1 MILLLMILK
10 SYLIVILILLL
21 LANLLFQPLLIDN
34 VDPDALTD
42 TYLPSDTDFQPNQL
56 LFLYANTGTKNK
68 PVWSNDFVSSD
79 VEYNRLYVLAV
90 VNSEKDSPIDYNY
103 PFEAIFLPFIH
114 LILILIE
121 IIVFL

>member
-42 TYLPSDTDFQPNQL
+42 TYLPSDTDFQPTATTIPL
-56 LFLYANTGTKNK
+56 
-68 PVWSNDFVSSD
+68 
-79 VEYNRLYVLAV
+79 R
-90 VNSEKDSPIDYNY
+90 
-103 PFEAIFLPFIH
+103 
-114 LILILIE
+114 
-121 IIVFL
+121 